1 MKVKSCSSSP
11 RCRKQKCPL
20 QQRGSLRDREDAFV
34 QEQHGDL
41 QHSAKEVIF

>member
-1 MKVKSCSSSP
+1 MKVKLCSSSP
-11 RCRKQKCPL
+11 RCRKQKRPL
-20 QQRGSLRDREDAFV
+20 QHGLSLRDREDAFV